1 LAKPWFVDPVD
12 KTTMISA
19 INDLVA
25 QVGNGM
31 YIYSI
36 QIARVNLPYDDYN
49 EVPNLALIT
58 PDNQTTITDH
68 GQTIS
73 VALTFD
79 GGSDQIFL

>member
-1 LAKPWFVDPVD
+1 
-12 KTTMISA
+12 MISA

-31 YIYSI
+31 FIYSI
-36 QIARVNLPYDDYN
+36 QTAYVNLPHDDYN

-58 PDNQTTITDH
+58 PDNRTTITDY
-68 GQTIS
+68 GQTVS

-79 GGSDQIFL
+79 GSSDQIFL